1 MVKKEEKM
9 TQYSTMIALVE
20 KVAKQDVEGL
30 HKSEQS
36 YGDSWKQRG
45 GVGAFM
51 MLARKWDRLEKQV
64 TEHNYDIFKTAQLD
78 TRPEGVIDDIKDLRR
93 YLMLV
98 EAEILRK
105 DNNHESYDTDG
116 LDHPSRISHEEEDMF
131 REDRCEWKTR

>member
-1 MVKKEEKM
+1 MPANFKHIQQLADQEVDKLKEAEK
-9 TQYSTMIALVE
+9 
-20 KVAKQDVEGL
+20 
-30 HKSEQS
+30 S
-36 YGDSWKQRG
+36 YGDSWRIRG

>member
-1 MVKKEEKM
+1 M

-64 TEHNYDIFKTAQLD
+64 NEFGYDIFDAIDDD
-78 TRPEGVIDDIKDLRR
+78 TRDEGILDDIRDLRR
-93 YLMLV
+93 YLFLV
-98 EAEILRK
+98 EA
-105 DNNHESYDTDG
+105 HM
-116 LDHPSRISHEEEDMF
+116 RIVLGSQD
-131 REDRCEWKTR
+131 D